1 MATVSRNSV
10 AFVPDPSAPD
20 VTADV
25 VSVAPAIFT
34 ISRDARDSFLDAT
47 RGSFLSHGFQLAP
60 KFLGS
65 DYPYARYY
73 LQYFKY
79 FPLTRP
85 REVPFGE
92 RPERSRLVFASGW
105 RLGLQKGF
113 SKEGAVLTDRFYA
126 GGGTTVR
133 GFGQDELG
141 PKLEN
146 GQPAGGNAVLVL
158 NNELRF
164 PLFWIF
170 DGVTFVDVGNVF
182 PRASDFSFSDLR
194 GAGGFGLRIRNP
206 FVVLRFDYGLK
217 FERRP
222 GEKAGAFFF
231 SIGQA
236 F

>member
-1 MATVSRNSV
+1 M
-10 AFVPDPSAPD
+10 
-20 VTADV
+20 
-25 VSVAPAIFT
+25 
-34 ISRDARDSFLDAT
+34 
-47 RGSFLSHGFQLAP
+47 
-60 KFLGS
+60 
-65 DYPYARYY
+65 
-73 LQYFKY
+73 
-79 FPLTRP
+79 
-85 REVPFGE
+85 
-92 RPERSRLVFASGW
+92 
-105 RLGLQKGF
+105 
-113 SKEGAVLTDRFYA
+113 
-126 GGGTTVR
+126 R

-141 PKLEN
+141 PKLES

-182 PRASDFSFSDLR
+182 PRVSDFSFSDLR